1 MTPISEIWRLKESHM
16 RPFPSPIDEN
26 AERSS
31 LSHVNNSALSTQHS
45 ALFSTPEQIE
55 RALERILL
63 KVAKPG
69 RYVGGE
75 YNSVVKN
82 WDEIDVKVA
91 LAFPDIYDLGMS
103 NLGIMLLYH
112 QVNSQAD
119 MLAERVFSPWLDME
133 VLMRERGIPLY
144 ALETKHPI
152 REFDL
157 FGISLPYEQ
166 LYTNVL
172 NLLDLAGMP
181 VRSEDRDESYP
192 LVIAG
197 GHACYNPEPMADFI
211 DAFVIGEGEEI
222 IINVARVVQQTR
234 GMTRD
239 RQLRELLK
247 VQGVYVPRFYDVAY
261 NADGTVASVLPN
273 IPEAPK
279 RVLKRIV
286 PVLPKPFTKFLVPNI
301 DTVHNRAPIEIM
313 RGCTRGCRFCH
324 AGMVTRPVRERPVDE
339 IMESIAEIVT
349 NTGFEEISLL
359 SLSSSDY
366 AWVHELADA
375 VHEKYAESGLSL
387 SLPSL
392 RIETA
397 SADLLD
403 KIGDTRR
410 SGFTFAPEAATEKM
424 RDIINKYV
432 PDEQVLEA
440 ARAVYSRGWCTI
452 KFYFMIGHPEETLDD
467 VQAIVDLCKAV
478 LREGRRILG
487 GKASLNVGVS
497 TFIPKP
503 HTPFQWVPQDTRE
516 QVLAKQKLLKEQM
529 RGQGLHLRWNDVED
543 TEFEGFLSRGDRRLC
558 RVVQRA
564 WELGCKFDAWQDN
577 HFHDRWLQAFA
588 EAGLDPSFYNHR
600 ERGLDEVF
608 PWDHIDAAVHKKFL
622 KDDYLMS
629 IRRETRVDCRDQ
641 CFACGILPKFKDVR
655 AQTEEMAWECPPV
668 KPISERK
675 KGAKAGDERL
685 PNVALMP

>member
-1 MTPISEIWRLKESHM
+1 MH
-16 RPFPSPIDEN
+16 
-26 AERSS
+26 
-31 LSHVNNSALSTQHS
+31 
-45 ALFSTPEQIE
+45 PEQIE
-55 RALERILL
+55 RKLDRILL
-63 KVAKPG
+63 QVEKPG

-82 WDEIDVKVA
+82 WDAVDLKVA

-103 NLGIMLLYH
+103 NLGIMLLYE
-112 QVNSQAD
+112 QVNNQPD

-133 VLMRERGIPLY
+133 RIMRDEGIPLY
-144 ALETKHPI
+144 SLETRHAI
-152 REFDL
+152 RDFDL
-157 FGISLPYEQ
+157 LGISLPYEQ

-181 VRSEDRDESYP
+181 VRSKDRDESYP

-211 DAFVIGEGEEI
+211 DACVIGEGEEI
-222 IINVARVVQQTR
+222 IIEVARTLQATR
-234 GMTRD
+234 EKSRD
-239 RQLRELLK
+239 EQLRAIAK
-247 VQGVYVPRFYDVAY
+247 IQGMYVPRFYDVEY
-261 NADGTVASVLPN
+261 HSDGTVASVTPN
-273 IPEAPK
+273 TPEAPA

-286 PVLPKPFTKFLVPNI
+286 TVLPKPFTKFLVPNI

-324 AGMVTRPVRERPVDE
+324 AGMITRPVRERPVPE
-339 IMESIAEIVT
+339 IMQAIEEIIA

-366 AWVHELADA
+366 VYVHELVEA
-375 VHEKYAESGLSL
+375 VHEKYHDSGLSL

-403 KIGDTRR
+403 KLGDTRR

-432 PDEQVLEA
+432 PDEQVIEA
-440 ARAVYSRGWCTI
+440 ARAVYSRGWRTI
-452 KFYFMIGHPEETLDD
+452 KFYFMIGHPEETLED
-467 VQAIVDLCKAV
+467 VQAIINLCKRV
-478 LREGRRILG
+478 LAEGRKILG
-487 GKASLNVGVS
+487 KKANVNVGVS

-503 HTPFQWVPQDTRE
+503 HTPFQWVPQDTPE
-516 QVLAKQKLLKEQM
+516 QVLAKQKMLKEQL
-529 RGQGLHLRWNDVED
+529 RGHGLHLRWNDIESS
-543 TEFEGFLSRGDRRLC
+543 EFEGFMSRGDRRLC

-564 WELGCKFDAWQDN
+564 WELGCKFDAWGDQ
-577 HFHDRWLQAFA
+577 HHHDLWLQAFE
-588 EAGLDPSFYNHR
+588 EAGLSPWFYTHR
-600 ERGLDEVF
+600 ERDIDEIF
-608 PWDHIDAAVHKKFL
+608 PWDHIDVAVHKKFL
-622 KDDYLMS
+622 KEDYLMS
-629 IRRETRVDCRDQ
+629 LKGETRVDCRDK
-641 CFACGILPKFKDVR
+641 CFACGILPKFKDLR
-655 AQTEEMAWECPPV
+655 AQTEAMAWECPPV

-675 KGAKAGDERL
+675 RAGNDGERA
-685 PNVALMP
+685 PNVVLMP